1 MNTGVLLA
9 ISVLAPWIV
18 HIAPPRQRALAL
30 VGVVTL
36 LLLYGIFAANPLTG
50 WALWG
55 GLAAGLVSLMLL
67 GGFVGGGGRRP
78 PRRPAPGGGPRVGNP
93 GTGGVPPRGW
103 GP

>member
-78 PRRPAPGGGPRVGNP
+78 PRRRPPGRAPVDDSGSTGEIPR
-93 GTGGVPPRGW
+93 R
-103 GP
+103 